1 VFISKHKYA
10 SQTQHENLL
19 FWQDAYPFT
28 YVVVSEYMTCFHSS
42 FGVKKIFL
50 YLYTMGILM
59 HHFKVG
65 LRKEDLILKG
75 QFKKKKSEEQLPWV
89 LWEANREA
97 RMSPELMN

>member
-1 VFISKHKYA
+1 
-10 SQTQHENLL
+10 
-19 FWQDAYPFT
+19 
-28 YVVVSEYMTCFHSS
+28 
-42 FGVKKIFL
+42 
-50 YLYTMGILM
+50 MGILM